1 MIVVTGATG
10 QLGRNVID
18 ELLKAVPA
26 SQIVAAVRSP
36 DKAEDLLARGVT
48 VREADYSKPETLA
61 SAFRGAEKLLL
72 ISSSEIGRRVPQHQA
87 VIDAARAAG
96 VALVAYT
103 SVLRADTSAL
113 PVAGEHRETE
123 AMLKAS
129 GLPHVLL
136 RNGWYTENY
145 LMGLPTALQHGAI
158 QGAAGEGRI
167 ASASRADYAA
177 AAAAVLQLEG
187 QAGQVYELAGDT
199 SYTLSEFA
207 AEIGRQIGRSIAYR
221 ILNEAD
227 YRGAL
232 IAAGLP
238 EPVAAMV
245 AQSDAAAAR
254 GALLDDSRQLSRL
267 IGRPTTSFTET
278 LAVALAAPQ

>member
-10 QLGRNVID
+10 QLGRHVID
-18 ELLKAVPA
+18 ELLNAVPV
-26 SQIVAAVRSP
+26 SQVVAAVRSP
-36 DKAEDLLARGVT
+36 GKAADLLARGVS

-72 ISSSEIGRRVPQHQA
+72 ISSSEIGRRIPQHQA
-87 VIDAARAAG
+87 VIDAARGAG

-103 SVLRADTSAL
+103 SVLRANTSAL
-113 PVAGEHRETE
+113 PIGGEHCKTE
-123 AMLKAS
+123 AMLKTS

-145 LMGLPTALQHGAI
+145 LMSLPAVLQHGAML
-158 QGAAGEGRI
+158 GAAGEGRI

-177 AAAAVLQLEG
+177 AAATVLVKEN

-207 AEIGRQIGRSIAYR
+207 AEIGRQTGRPVSYQT
-221 ILNEAD
+221 LSEAD
-227 YRGAL
+227 YRAAL
-232 IAAGLP
+232 VSAGLP

-245 AQSDAAAAR
+245 AQSDTAAAQ
-254 GALLDDSRQLSRL
+254 GAMFDEGRQLSQL
-267 IGRPTTSFTET
+267 IGRPTTPFAATVAT
-278 LAVALAAPQ
+278 ALAARR